1 MICLIVK
8 YSALYK
14 KWIVY
19 INRRRK
25 EKLYHSLS
33 AQIVNG
39 KKRESNTHKEID
51 VKQIKHLEANIVE
64 VMSPLIIDYRID
76 SINNLYLR
84 INEISKNLF
93 EKFSAI
99 EGKSLVIY
107 HQISREKIV
116 HHKLTLRKTIKY
128 VTEIFFQLYDGG
140 LLPELKNGGYD
151 LLKTIAEY
159 IAFNSF
165 PEDEKY
171 MQVIEEEKQ
180 TIIKEFGYVPK
191 EIKKMIQQDI
201 FVNVVI
207 DML

>member
-1 MICLIVK
+1 M
-8 YSALYK
+8 
-14 KWIVY
+14 
-19 INRRRK
+19 
-25 EKLYHSLS
+25 
-33 AQIVNG
+33 NG

-51 VKQIKHLEANIVE
+51 VKQIKHLEANIVGYAPYWKKQKIKNNTGGIVE

-107 HQISREKIV
+107 HQISREKI
-116 HHKLTLRKTIKY
+116 
-128 VTEIFFQLYDGG
+128 
-140 LLPELKNGGYD
+140 
-151 LLKTIAEY
+151 AEY

-171 MQVIEEEKQ
+171 MKVIEEEKQ